1 MQLAAALMHDPEL
14 LVLDE
19 PFAGLDPGGV
29 DDMTEILAE
38 RARAGVTVLFSS
50 HQLDLVEHICEAV
63 AIIHR
68 GRVVAQGAVSDLER
82 GDRPRLAVRVAGDP
96 AGDWARQLDPGI
108 ASVERVD
115 SGMVLLALA
124 PDADSQKV
132 LDAARA
138 AGAGRALQLRLPPPV
153 RGIPR
158 RHRRGR
164 MNSRWLRLTA
174 IVAEREIRQR
184 GRSRAFAV
192 STIVLLLVVAA
203 GVTIPA
209 ILAHSAKPQRV
220 GIVGGQLAAMTEI
233 VREAGRLTGT
243 GVTVVPQPSLAAAEA
258 ALRSGQLDVVLA
270 NDSEVVVKQVS
281 VADSSGSGGG
291 LPSAIADVAGLS
303 KLLGHLPPGAA
314 DRGVTLPVRGLSPP
328 SASLSRR
335 LTGLFTVVLVWILI
349 SAYGSQIAMGVGEE
363 KQNRIVEV
371 ILASVR
377 PIQLL
382 VGKVTGIGVLALAQ
396 AALMVA
402 AFLGL
407 GAAVGSSLVHGA
419 APGIVI
425 TGAVFLVL
433 GYAFY
438 CTAYAAAGS
447 LVSRQSD
454 VGAVIL
460 PVQVPL
466 IIAYA
471 LSYTVIYADGANV
484 FYRVL
489 GFLPPTAPI
498 AMPVL
503 YAAGDVPG
511 WQAAVSAVLVAAG
524 TVWMARTAATIYGR
538 SILRTGSRVR
548 LRQVLA
554 RGEAA

>member
-1 MQLAAALMHDPEL
+1 
-14 LVLDE
+14 
-19 PFAGLDPGGV
+19 
-29 DDMTEILAE
+29 
-38 RARAGVTVLFSS
+38 
-50 HQLDLVEHICEAV
+50 
-63 AIIHR
+63 
-68 GRVVAQGAVSDLER
+68 
-82 GDRPRLAVRVAGDP
+82 
-96 AGDWARQLDPGI
+96 
-108 ASVERVD
+108 
-115 SGMVLLALA
+115 
-124 PDADSQKV
+124 
-132 LDAARA
+132 
-138 AGAGRALQLRLPPPV
+138 
-153 RGIPR
+153 
-158 RHRRGR
+158 
-164 MNSRWLRLTA
+164 MNRRWLRLTA
-174 IVAEREIRQR
+174 IVAQREIRQR

-192 STIVLLLVVAA
+192 TTIVLLLVVAA

-209 ILAHSAKPQRV
+209 IVAHNAKPQRV
-220 GIVGGQLAAMTEI
+220 GVVGGSVAAASGI

-243 GVTVVPQPSLAAAEA
+243 AVTVVPQSSLAAAQDG
-258 ALRSGQLDVVLA
+258 LRSGNLAVVLV
-270 NDSEVVVKQVS
+270 SGREVVVKQVS
-281 VADSSGSGGG
+281 IDSGSGGG

-303 KLLGHLPPGAA
+303 RLLGQLPPGAA
-314 DRGVTLPVRGLSPP
+314 ASGVSLPVRGLTPP

-363 KQNRIVEV
+363 KANRIVEV

-396 AALMVA
+396 AAVMLA

-425 TGAVFLVL
+425 CGAVFLVL

-447 LVSRQSD
+447 MVSRQSD
-454 VGAVIL
+454 VGSVIL
-460 PVQVPL
+460 PVQIPL

-471 LSYTVIYADGANV
+471 LSYTVIYANGANV

-489 GFLPPTAPI
+489 GFLPPTAPV

-503 YAAGDVPG
+503 YAAGDVPA
-511 WQAAVSAVLVAAG
+511 WQAAVSAVLVAVG

-548 LRQVLA
+548 LRQVLGHA
-554 RGEAA
+554 PAA

>member
-1 MQLAAALMHDPEL
+1 
-14 LVLDE
+14 
-19 PFAGLDPGGV
+19 
-29 DDMTEILAE
+29 
-38 RARAGVTVLFSS
+38 
-50 HQLDLVEHICEAV
+50 
-63 AIIHR
+63 
-68 GRVVAQGAVSDLER
+68 
-82 GDRPRLAVRVAGDP
+82 
-96 AGDWARQLDPGI
+96 
-108 ASVERVD
+108 
-115 SGMVLLALA
+115 
-124 PDADSQKV
+124 
-132 LDAARA
+132 
-138 AGAGRALQLRLPPPV
+138 
-153 RGIPR
+153 
-158 RHRRGR
+158 
-164 MNSRWLRLTA
+164 MNKRWLRLTA

-184 GRSRAFAV
+184 GRSRAFMV

-203 GVTIPA
+203 GVVIPA
-209 ILAHSAKPQRV
+209 ILAHTAKPQRV
-220 GIVGGQLAAMTEI
+220 GIVGGQTAAMTEI
-233 VREAGRLTGT
+233 VREAGHLTGT
-243 GVTVVPQPSLAAAEA
+243 GVTVVPQPSLASAEA

-291 LPSAIADVAGLS
+291 LASAIADVAGLS
-303 KLLGHLPPGAA
+303 RLLGQLPPGAA

-377 PIQLL
+377 PLQLL

-396 AALMVA
+396 AALMVV

-425 TGAVFLVL
+425 CGAVFLVL

-548 LRQVLA
+548 LRQVLGRA
-554 RGEAA
+554 PAARVTPAELPAVFADRAGHRGECPGGQAAVGRAVLGRRVRVVDAPESVRGGRAGRPAVRPGPRPGGRGGPELGLAGRAGLAGDRGRLLPGRPGQGTQAEHRPRRRRGPGGLGRRRPERVRARPFGLRPRAHRLPAGRRGPARTGAG

>member
-1 MQLAAALMHDPEL
+1 
-14 LVLDE
+14 
-19 PFAGLDPGGV
+19 
-29 DDMTEILAE
+29 
-38 RARAGVTVLFSS
+38 
-50 HQLDLVEHICEAV
+50 
-63 AIIHR
+63 
-68 GRVVAQGAVSDLER
+68 
-82 GDRPRLAVRVAGDP
+82 
-96 AGDWARQLDPGI
+96 
-108 ASVERVD
+108 
-115 SGMVLLALA
+115 
-124 PDADSQKV
+124 
-132 LDAARA
+132 
-138 AGAGRALQLRLPPPV
+138 
-153 RGIPR
+153 
-158 RHRRGR
+158 

-203 GVTIPA
+203 AVVIPA
-209 ILAHSAKPQRV
+209 ILAHTAKPQRV
-220 GIVGGQLAAMTEI
+220 GIVGTPASTMTEI
-233 VREAGRLTGT
+233 VREAGHLTGT
-243 GVTVVPQPSLAAAEA
+243 SVTVVPQPSLAAAEA
-258 ALRSGQLDVVLA
+258 ALRSGQLDVALV

-303 KLLGHLPPGAA
+303 RLLGQLPPGAA
-314 DRGVTLPVRGLSPP
+314 NRGVTLPVRGLTPP

-377 PIQLL
+377 PLQLL

-396 AALMVA
+396 AALMVV

-425 TGAVFLVL
+425 CGAVFLLL

-484 FYRVL
+484 FYKVL

-548 LRQVLA
+548 LRQVLG

>member
-1 MQLAAALMHDPEL
+1 
-14 LVLDE
+14 
-19 PFAGLDPGGV
+19 
-29 DDMTEILAE
+29 
-38 RARAGVTVLFSS
+38 
-50 HQLDLVEHICEAV
+50 
-63 AIIHR
+63 
-68 GRVVAQGAVSDLER
+68 
-82 GDRPRLAVRVAGDP
+82 
-96 AGDWARQLDPGI
+96 
-108 ASVERVD
+108 
-115 SGMVLLALA
+115 
-124 PDADSQKV
+124 
-132 LDAARA
+132 
-138 AGAGRALQLRLPPPV
+138 
-153 RGIPR
+153 
-158 RHRRGR
+158 
-164 MNSRWLRLTA
+164 MNRRWLRLTA
-174 IVAEREIRQR
+174 IVAQREIRQR

-192 STIVLLLVVAA
+192 TTIVLLLVVAA

-209 ILAHSAKPQRV
+209 IVAHNAKPQRV
-220 GIVGGQLAAMTEI
+220 GVVGGSVAAASGI

-243 GVTVVPQPSLAAAEA
+243 AVTVVPQSSLAAAQDG
-258 ALRSGQLDVVLA
+258 LRSGNLAAVLV
-270 NDSEVVVKQVS
+270 SGQEVVVKQVS
-281 VADSSGSGGG
+281 IDNGSGGG

-303 KLLGHLPPGAA
+303 RLLGQLPPGAA
-314 DRGVTLPVRGLSPP
+314 ASGVSLPVRGLTPP

-363 KQNRIVEV
+363 KSNRIVEV

-396 AALMVA
+396 AAVMLA

-425 TGAVFLVL
+425 CGAVFLVL

-454 VGAVIL
+454 VGSVIL
-460 PVQVPL
+460 PVQIPL

-471 LSYTVIYADGANV
+471 LSYTVIYANGANV

-489 GFLPPTAPI
+489 GFLPPTAPV

-503 YAAGDVPG
+503 YAAGDVPA
-511 WQAAVSAVLVAAG
+511 WQAAVSAVLVAVG

-548 LRQVLA
+548 LRQVLGRA
-554 RGEAA
+554 PTA

>member
-1 MQLAAALMHDPEL
+1 
-14 LVLDE
+14 VN
-19 PFAGLDPGGV
+19 
-29 DDMTEILAE
+29 
-38 RARAGVTVLFSS
+38 
-50 HQLDLVEHICEAV
+50 
-63 AIIHR
+63 
-68 GRVVAQGAVSDLER
+68 
-82 GDRPRLAVRVAGDP
+82 
-96 AGDWARQLDPGI
+96 RQ
-108 ASVERVD
+108 
-115 SGMVLLALA
+115 
-124 PDADSQKV
+124 
-132 LDAARA
+132 
-138 AGAGRALQLRLPPPV
+138 
-153 RGIPR
+153 
-158 RHRRGR
+158 
-164 MNSRWLRLTA
+164 WLRLTA
-174 IVAEREIRQR
+174 IVAQREIRQR

-192 STIVLLLVVAA
+192 TTIVLLLVVAA

-209 ILAHSAKPQRV
+209 IVARNSKPQRV
-220 GIVGGQLAAMTEI
+220 GVVGGPVAAATGI
-233 VREAGRLTGT
+233 ITEAGRLTGT
-243 GVTVVPQPSLAAAEA
+243 EVTVVPQPDLAAAQA
-258 ALRSGQLDVVLA
+258 GLRSGDLAAVLV
-270 NDSEVVVKQVS
+270 SGQEVVVKQVA
-281 VADSSGSGGG
+281 VDNGSGGG
-291 LPSAIADVAGLS
+291 LPSAIADVAGLAR
-303 KLLGHLPPGAA
+303 LLGQLPPGAA
-314 DRGVTLPVRGLSPP
+314 TSGVALPLRGLSPP

-363 KQNRIVEV
+363 KANRIVEV

-402 AFLGL
+402 TFL

-425 TGAVFLVL
+425 CGAVFLVL

-447 LVSRQSD
+447 MVSRQSD
-454 VGAVIL
+454 VGSVIL
-460 PVQVPL
+460 PVQIPL

-471 LSYTVIYADGANV
+471 LSYTVIYANGANV

-489 GFLPPTAPI
+489 GFLPPTAPV

-503 YAAGDVPG
+503 YAAGDVPA

-548 LRQVLA
+548 LRQVLG
-554 RGEAA
+554 RTPAA

>member
-1 MQLAAALMHDPEL
+1 MTATSTAASP
-14 LVLDE
+14 
-19 PFAGLDPGGV
+19 
-29 DDMTEILAE
+29 
-38 RARAGVTVLFSS
+38 
-50 HQLDLVEHICEAV
+50 
-63 AIIHR
+63 
-68 GRVVAQGAVSDLER
+68 
-82 GDRPRLAVRVAGDP
+82 
-96 AGDWARQLDPGI
+96 
-108 ASVERVD
+108 
-115 SGMVLLALA
+115 
-124 PDADSQKV
+124 
-132 LDAARA
+132 
-138 AGAGRALQLRLPPPV
+138 
-153 RGIPR
+153 
-158 RHRRGR
+158 
-164 MNSRWLRLTA
+164 
-174 IVAEREIRQR
+174 
-184 GRSRAFAV
+184 
-192 STIVLLLVVAA
+192 
-203 GVTIPA
+203 
-209 ILAHSAKPQRV
+209 
-220 GIVGGQLAAMTEI
+220 
-233 VREAGRLTGT
+233 
-243 GVTVVPQPSLAAAEA
+243 EA
-258 ALRSGQLDVVLA
+258 ASR
-270 NDSEVVVKQVS
+270 EVS
-281 VADSSGSGGG
+281 LELIG
-291 LPSAIADVAGLS
+291 
-303 KLLGHLPPGAA
+303 
-314 DRGVTLPVRGLSPP
+314 
-328 SASLSRR
+328 LSRR
-335 LTGLFTVVLVWILI
+335 FGSVVALDGLTFSVPPGEVFGFLGPNGAGKTTTMRAIFGVVALEAGQVRWQGEPVTEQDRRRFGYMPEERGLYPSMQIL
-349 SAYGSQIAMGVGEE
+349 E
-363 KQNRIVEV
+363 
-371 ILASVR
+371 
-377 PIQLL
+377 QLEYL
-382 VGKVTGIGVLALAQ
+382 GRLHDMPAAAARGAARHGALALAQ
-396 AALMVA
+396 AALMVV

-425 TGAVFLVL
+425 CGAVFLVL

-548 LRQVLA
+548 LRQVLG

>member
-1 MQLAAALMHDPEL
+1 
-14 LVLDE
+14 
-19 PFAGLDPGGV
+19 
-29 DDMTEILAE
+29 MT
-38 RARAGVTVLFSS
+38 
-50 HQLDLVEHICEAV
+50 
-63 AIIHR
+63 
-68 GRVVAQGAVSDLER
+68 
-82 GDRPRLAVRVAGDP
+82 
-96 AGDWARQLDPGI
+96 
-108 ASVERVD
+108 
-115 SGMVLLALA
+115 
-124 PDADSQKV
+124 
-132 LDAARA
+132 
-138 AGAGRALQLRLPPPV
+138 GAGP
-153 RGIPR
+153 GSR
-158 RHRRGR
+158 RSANR
-164 MNSRWLRLTA
+164 RWLRLTA

-184 GRSRAFAV
+184 VRSRAFAV

-209 ILAHSAKPQRV
+209 IVAHNAKPQRV
-220 GIVGGQLAAMTEI
+220 GIVGGQAAAMTEI
-233 VREAGRLTGT
+233 VTEAGHLTGT
-243 GVTVVPQPSLAAAEA
+243 AVTVVREPSVAAAGA
-258 ALRSGQLDVVLA
+258 ALRSGRLDVVLV
-270 NDSEVVVKQVS
+270 DDREVVVKQVS
-281 VADSSGSGGG
+281 VTGSGGSGGG
-291 LPSAIADVAGLS
+291 LPAAIADVAGLS
-303 KLLGHLPPGAA
+303 RLLGQLPPGASA
-314 DRGVTLPVRGLSPP
+314 RGVTLPVRGLTPP
-328 SASLSRR
+328 AAGLSRR

-363 KQNRIVEV
+363 KANRIVEV

-382 VGKVTGIGVLALAQ
+382 VGKVAGIGILALAQ

-402 AFLGL
+402 TFLGL

-438 CTAYAAAGS
+438 CTAFAAAGS

-454 VGAVIL
+454 VGTVIL
-460 PVQVPL
+460 PVQIPL

-471 LSYTVIYADGANV
+471 LSYTVIYANGANA
-484 FYRVL
+484 FYHVL
-489 GFLPPTAPI
+489 GFLPPTAPV

-503 YAAGDVPG
+503 YAAGDVPA
-511 WQAAVSAVLVAAG
+511 WQAAVSAALVAVG

-554 RGEAA
+554 RDAGG

>member
-1 MQLAAALMHDPEL
+1 M
-14 LVLDE
+14 
-19 PFAGLDPGGV
+19 
-29 DDMTEILAE
+29 
-38 RARAGVTVLFSS
+38 S
-50 HQLDLVEHICEAV
+50 
-63 AIIHR
+63 
-68 GRVVAQGAVSDLER
+68 
-82 GDRPRLAVRVAGDP
+82 
-96 AGDWARQLDPGI
+96 
-108 ASVERVD
+108 
-115 SGMVLLALA
+115 
-124 PDADSQKV
+124 
-132 LDAARA
+132 
-138 AGAGRALQLRLPPPV
+138 
-153 RGIPR
+153 
-158 RHRRGR
+158 
-164 MNSRWLRLTA
+164 SRWIRLTA

-184 GRSRAFAV
+184 GRSRAFLI
-192 STIVLLLVVAA
+192 STIVLLLVVVA
-203 GVTIPA
+203 GVAIPA
-209 ILAHSAKPQRV
+209 ILAHNAKPQRV
-220 GIVGGQLAAMTEI
+220 GVVGGQLAAMTEI

-258 ALRSGQLDVVLA
+258 ALRSGELDVVLA
-270 NDSEVVVKQVS
+270 NDSEVVVKQVQ
-281 VADSSGSGGG
+281 VASGSGGG
-291 LPSAIADVAGLS
+291 LPDAIADVAGLS
-303 KLLGHLPPGAA
+303 RLVGQLPPGAA
-314 DRGVTLPVRGLSPP
+314 DHGVTLPVRGLTPP

-335 LTGLFTVVLVWILI
+335 LTGLFTVVLVWVLI

-382 VGKVTGIGVLALAQ
+382 VGKVTGIGVLALTQ

-402 AFLGL
+402 AFLGV

-425 TGAVFLVL
+425 TGAVFLIL

-438 CTAYAAAGS
+438 CTAYAAAGA

-511 WQAAVSAVLVAAG
+511 WQAAVSAALVAAG

-538 SILRTGSRVR
+538 SILRTGARVR

>member
-1 MQLAAALMHDPEL
+1 
-14 LVLDE
+14 
-19 PFAGLDPGGV
+19 
-29 DDMTEILAE
+29 
-38 RARAGVTVLFSS
+38 
-50 HQLDLVEHICEAV
+50 
-63 AIIHR
+63 
-68 GRVVAQGAVSDLER
+68 
-82 GDRPRLAVRVAGDP
+82 
-96 AGDWARQLDPGI
+96 
-108 ASVERVD
+108 
-115 SGMVLLALA
+115 
-124 PDADSQKV
+124 
-132 LDAARA
+132 
-138 AGAGRALQLRLPPPV
+138 
-153 RGIPR
+153 
-158 RHRRGR
+158 
-164 MNSRWLRLTA
+164 MNRRWLRLTA

-209 ILAHSAKPQRV
+209 ILAHNQKPQRV
-220 GIVGGQLAAMTEI
+220 GIVGGPVASMNAI
-233 VREAGRLTGT
+233 VQEAGHLTGSS
-243 GVTVVPQPSLAAAEA
+243 VTVIPEPSLATAED
-258 ALRSGQLDVVLA
+258 ALRSGQLDAVLV
-270 NDSEVVVKQVS
+270 DGTEVVVKQVTI
-281 VADSSGSGGG
+281 AGGSGGS
-291 LPSAIADVAGLS
+291 LPGAIADVAGLS
-303 KLLGHLPPGAA
+303 KLLGELPPGAA
-314 DRGVTLPVRGLSPP
+314 ASGVTLPVRGLTPP

-363 KQNRIVEV
+363 KSNRIVEV

-382 VGKVTGIGVLALAQ
+382 VGKVAGIGVLALAQ

-402 AFLGL
+402 TFLGL

-454 VGAVIL
+454 VGSVIL
-460 PVQVPL
+460 PVQIPL

-471 LSYTVIYADGANV
+471 LSYTVIYANGAST
-484 FYRVL
+484 FYKVL
-489 GFLPPTAPI
+489 GFLPPTAPV

-511 WQAAVSAVLVAAG
+511 WQAAISAVLVAVG

-548 LRQVLA
+548 LREVLGRA
-554 RGEAA
+554 PVS